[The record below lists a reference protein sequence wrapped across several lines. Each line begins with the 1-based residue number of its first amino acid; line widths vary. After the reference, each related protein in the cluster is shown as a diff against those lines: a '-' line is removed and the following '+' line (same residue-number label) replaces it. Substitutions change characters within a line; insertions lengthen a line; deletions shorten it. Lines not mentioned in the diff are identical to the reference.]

1 MQTDLS
7 TLEILLMYKRLT
19 TSRYLVPLLAG
30 LGAMLCITALSSLGS
45 ANQSS
50 VWLMA
55 PFGATMVILFGLPES
70 PLAQPRNI
78 IIGHLLTTA
87 TGLSVAALAGV
98 THWSMGLAV
107 GLAVS
112 LMMLT
117 NTTHPPAGANPLV
130 VMLAGEHWGFL
141 LTPVAAGTVLI
152 VAFGV
157 VYHRLISG
165 QRYPKQWL

>member
-1 MQTDLS
+1 
-7 TLEILLMYKRLT
+7 MYQRLT
-19 TSRYLVPLLAG
+19 TSRFLVPLIAG

-45 ANQSS
+45 AVKSS

-78 IIGHLLTTA
+78 IVGHLLTTA
-87 TGLSVAALAGV
+87 IGLSVSALVGV
-98 THWSMGLAV
+98 TPWSLGLAV

-112 LMMLT
+112 LMLLT

-141 LTPVAAGTVLI
+141 LMPAAAGTVLI

-157 VYHRLISG
+157 AYHRLISG
-165 QRYPKQWL
+165 QDYPKRWF

>member
-1 MQTDLS
+1 
-7 TLEILLMYKRLT
+7 MYQCLI
-19 TSRYLVPLLAG
+19 TSRHFAPLLAG
-30 LGAMLCITALSSLGS
+30 LGAMLCITALSSLGY
-45 ANQSS
+45 AVQSS

-78 IIGHLLTTA
+78 ILGHLLTT
-87 TGLSVAALAGV
+87 TIGLSVASLVGV
-98 THWSMGLAV
+98 TPWSMGLAV

-130 VMLAGEHWGFL
+130 VDARG
-141 LTPVAAGTVLI
+141 
-152 VAFGV
+152 
-157 VYHRLISG
+157 
-165 QRYPKQWL
+165 

>member
-1 MQTDLS
+1 
-7 TLEILLMYKRLT
+7 MYQRLI
-19 TSRYLVPLLAG
+19 TSRYFVTLLAG

-45 ANQSS
+45 AVQSS

-78 IIGHLLTTA
+78 IVGHLLTTA
-87 TGLSVAALAGV
+87 IGLSIAALAGV
-98 THWSMGLAV
+98 SPWSMGVAV

-112 LMMLT
+112 LMLLT

-130 VMLAGEHWGFL
+130 VMLAGEHWDFL
-141 LTPVAAGTVLI
+141 IMPVSAGAVLI

-157 VYHRLISG
+157 LYHRLISK
-165 QRYPKQWL
+165 QQYPKRWF

>member
-1 MQTDLS
+1 MFQ
-7 TLEILLMYKRLT
+7 RLT
-19 TSRYLVPLLAG
+19 TSRHFAPLLAG

-45 ANQSS
+45 AVQSS

-70 PLAQPRNI
+70 PLAQPKNI
-78 IIGHLLTTA
+78 IVGHLLTTA
-87 TGLSVAALAGV
+87 IGLSVAVLVGV
-98 THWSMGLAV
+98 APWSMGVAV

-130 VMLAGEHWGFL
+130 VMLAGEHWDFL
-141 LTPVAAGTVLI
+141 LMPVAAGAVLI

-157 VYHRLISG
+157 VYHRFISG
-165 QRYPKQWL
+165 QRYPKQRL